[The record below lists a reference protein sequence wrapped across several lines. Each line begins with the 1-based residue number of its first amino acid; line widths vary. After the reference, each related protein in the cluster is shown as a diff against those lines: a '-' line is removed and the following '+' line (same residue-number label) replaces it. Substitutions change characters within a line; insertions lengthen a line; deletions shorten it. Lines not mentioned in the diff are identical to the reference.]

1 MNKLNENIKRIKFLL
16 NEYIKFYESHNRE
29 IGALDLANF
38 RQYIDLYFSN
48 DWVLSCALTDEL
60 FNKFLKEIRG

>member
-1 MNKLNENIKRIKFLL
+1 MNENIKRIKYLI

-29 IGALDLANF
+29 VGELDRQNF
-38 RQYIDLYFSN
+38 KQYIYIYYSS

-60 FNKFLKEIRG
+60 FNEFLKEIKG